1 MIYRIEH
8 VTRYAYSS
16 PVGLSFQVAHLR
28 PRDDD
33 EQTCLSSGLAIEP
46 APERVDHGQD
56 YFGNELARFELV
68 SPHKTLIITATSEVD
83 VNRISTVPTESAKW
97 EDVRQYFAETR
108 WGHDADSAAA
118 EFLFPSPMVP
128 HTPSLR
134 EYASASF
141 APERPIVEA
150 AVDLMTRIHEEFE
163 FDPTATHVTT
173 SVETVLEIRRG
184 VCQDFAHLMIGCLR
198 ALGLPARYVSGYL
211 LTEPPEGQARLIGA
225 DASHAWV
232 ALYVPDYGWLALD
245 PTNNIVPGDKHIML
259 AWGRDFGDV
268 SPLRGVI
275 LGGGEHEVDV
285 GVTVTP
291 MHELADQVTPASI
304 AEDVAVS
311 AEDGEDRTNVSPP
324 AP

>member
-1 MIYRIEH
+1 MIYKIEH
-8 VTRYAYSS
+8 VTRYAYSR
-16 PVGLSFQVAHLR
+16 PVGLSFQIAHLR

-33 EQTCLSSGLAIEP
+33 EQTCLSNSLLVDP
-46 APERVDHGQD
+46 APERIDRGQD

-68 SPHKTLIITATSEVD
+68 SPHKTLSITATSEVD
-83 VNRISTVPTESAKW
+83 VKRIQNLPEKSEKW
-97 EDVRQYFAETR
+97 EPVRQFFAETR
-108 WGHDADSAAA
+108 WGQDVDSAAA
-118 EFLFPSPMVP
+118 EFLFPSPLVP
-128 HTPSLR
+128 YAPALR

-141 APERPIVEA
+141 APGMQIA
-150 AVDLMTRIHEEFE
+150 AAALDLMTRIHKDFE

-211 LTEPPEGQARLIGA
+211 LTEPPPGQSRLIGA

-232 ALYVPDYGWLALD
+232 ALYIPGHGWLALD
-245 PTNNIVPGDKHIML
+245 PTNNVVPGDKHIML

-291 MHELADQVTPASI
+291 MEPKEATDLTV
-304 AEDVAVS
+304 
-311 AEDGEDRTNVSPP
+311 
-324 AP
+324 

>member
-1 MIYRIEH
+1 MRYRIEH
-8 VTRYAYSS
+8 VTRYAYSR
-16 PVGLSFQVAHLR
+16 PVGLSFQIAHLH

-33 EQTCLSSGLAIEP
+33 EQICLSHGLLIDP
-46 APERVDHGQD
+46 SPERIAEGQD
-56 YFGNELARFELV
+56 YFGNKLARFELV
-68 SPHKTLIITATSEVD
+68 SPHEVLSITATSEVNVQRKEHTPED
-83 VNRISTVPTESAKW
+83 SAKW
-97 EDVRQYFAETR
+97 EDVRQYFVETR
-108 WGHDADSAAA
+108 WGLDADSAAA
-118 EFLFPSPMVP
+118 EFLFPSPLVP
-128 HTPSLR
+128 HTPALR

-141 APERPIVEA
+141 VPDAKIADA
-150 AVDLMTRIHEEFE
+150 ALDLMTRIHEDFE

-211 LTEPPEGQARLIGA
+211 LTQPPKGQPRLIGA

-232 ALYVPDYGWLALD
+232 ALYIPSYGWLALD
-245 PTNNIVPGDKHIML
+245 PTNNIVPSDKHIML
-259 AWGRDFGDV
+259 AWGRDFSDV

-291 MHELADQVTPASI
+291 IEPEETSGVDVPDQA
-304 AEDVAVS
+304 
-311 AEDGEDRTNVSPP
+311 
-324 AP
+324 

>member
-1 MIYRIEH
+1 MMRYKIEH

-28 PRDDD
+28 PRDDE
-33 EQTCLSSGLAIEP
+33 EQTCLSSELRVDP
-46 APERVDHGQD
+46 APERIDPGQD

-68 SPHKTLIITATSEVD
+68 SPHKSLSITATSEVAVKRTPD
-83 VNRISTVPTESAKW
+83 IPAKSETW
-97 EDVRQYFAETR
+97 EKVRQHFAETL
-108 WGHDADSAAA
+108 WGQDADSAAA

-128 HTPSLR
+128 HSPALR
-134 EYASASF
+134 EYASTSF
-141 APERPIVEA
+141 APGAPVIEA
-150 AVDLMTRIHEEFE
+150 ALDLMTRIHEEFE

-173 SVETVLEIRRG
+173 SVETVLDIRRG

-211 LTEPPEGQARLIGA
+211 LTEPPPGQPRLIGA

-232 ALYVPDYGWLALD
+232 ALYVPEYGWLALD
-245 PTNNIVPGDKHIML
+245 PTNNMVPGDKHIML

-275 LGGGEHEVDV
+275 LGGGGHEVDV

-291 MHELADQVTPASI
+291 LEPE
-304 AEDVAVS
+304 ED
-311 AEDGEDRTNVSPP
+311 E
-324 AP
+324 APHPQ